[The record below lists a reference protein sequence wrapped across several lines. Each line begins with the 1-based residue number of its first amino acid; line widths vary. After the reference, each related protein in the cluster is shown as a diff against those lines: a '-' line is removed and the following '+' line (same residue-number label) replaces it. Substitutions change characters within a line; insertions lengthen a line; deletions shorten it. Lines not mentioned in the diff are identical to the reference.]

1 MQYNRGY
8 LLGRLLVV
16 LARQRVLEALP
27 EQVYQ
32 QASTVPPTI
41 FPKALATLI
50 EAGKEESVRT
60 LMKMLPLNTFDGGLN
75 RREQGAFA
83 LGYSHELAGYTAPL
97 EEEREDNDQDA
108 DLTDRYELRVDP
120 TLKEWIKTRGGGTFV
135 RTVLRAER
143 ERSRQE

>member
-16 LARQRVLEALP
+16 LARQNALEATA

-32 QASTVPPTI
+32 QAYTAPAQV
-41 FPKALATLI
+41 FPKALAVLF
-50 EAGKEESVRT
+50 EEENVRT
-60 LMKMLPLNTFDGGLN
+60 LLRLLPVNTFDGGLN

-83 LGYSHELAGYTAPL
+83 IGYSHELAGYSAPL
-97 EEEREDNDQDA
+97 EEEHDDGEEA

-120 TLKEWIKTRGGGTFV
+120 SLKEWIKARGGGIFV
-135 RTVLRAER
+135 RSMLRTER
-143 ERSRQE
+143 ARQE

>member
-1 MQYNRGY
+1 M
-8 LLGRLLVV
+8 
-16 LARQRVLEALP
+16 LP
-27 EQVYQ
+27 
-32 QASTVPPTI
+32 AI

-60 LMKMLPLNTFDGGLN
+60 LMKLLPLNTFDGGLN

>member
-1 MQYNRGY
+1 MQHNRGY

-16 LARQRVLEALP
+16 LARQGALEGAP

-32 QASTVPPTI
+32 QAFTNPALV

-60 LMKMLPLNTFDGGLN
+60 LLQLLPVNTFEGGLN

-83 LGYSHELAGYTAPL
+83 IGYSHELAGYTAPL
-97 EEEREDNDQDA
+97 EEEHDDGEEAN
-108 DLTDRYELRVDP
+108 LTDRYELRVDP
-120 TLKEWIKTRGGGTFV
+120 ALKEWIKARGGGTFV
-135 RTVLRAER
+135 RNTLRTER
-143 ERSRQE
+143 ARQE

>member
-16 LARQRVLEALP
+16 LARQNALEATP

-32 QASTVPPTI
+32 QAYTAPAQV
-41 FPKALATLI
+41 FPKALAALI
-50 EAGKEESVRT
+50 EAGKEENVRT
-60 LMKMLPLNTFDGGLN
+60 LLRLLPVNTFDSGLN

-83 LGYSHELAGYTAPL
+83 IGYSHELTGYSAPL
-97 EEEREDNDQDA
+97 EEEHDDGEEA

-120 TLKEWIKTRGGGTFV
+120 ALKEWIKARGGGTFV
-135 RTVLRAER
+135 RNVLRTER
-143 ERSRQE
+143 TRQE

>member
-16 LARQRVLEALP
+16 LARQNVLEAAP

-32 QASTVPPTI
+32 QAYTTPAQI
-41 FPKALATLI
+41 FPKALAMLF
-50 EAGKEESVRT
+50 EANKEEHVRT
-60 LMKMLPLNTFDGGLN
+60 LLKLLPINTFDTGLN

-83 LGYSHELAGYTAPL
+83 IGYSHELAGYSAPL
-97 EEEREDNDQDA
+97 EEEHDDGEEA

-120 TLKEWIKTRGGGTFV
+120 SLKEWIKARGGGTFV
-135 RTVLRAER
+135 RNILRT

>member
-16 LARQRVLEALP
+16 LAKQNALEAAP

-32 QASTVPPTI
+32 QAFTVPAQV
-41 FPKALATLI
+41 FPKALAALF
-50 EAGKEESVRT
+50 EAGKEENVRT
-60 LMKMLPLNTFDGGLN
+60 LLKLLPVNTFDGGLN

-83 LGYSHELAGYTAPL
+83 IGYSHELAGYTAPL
-97 EEEREDNDQDA
+97 EEEHDDGEEA

-120 TLKEWIKTRGGGTFV
+120 GLKEWIKARGGGTFV
-135 RTVLRAER
+135 RSMLRTER
-143 ERSRQE
+143 ARQE